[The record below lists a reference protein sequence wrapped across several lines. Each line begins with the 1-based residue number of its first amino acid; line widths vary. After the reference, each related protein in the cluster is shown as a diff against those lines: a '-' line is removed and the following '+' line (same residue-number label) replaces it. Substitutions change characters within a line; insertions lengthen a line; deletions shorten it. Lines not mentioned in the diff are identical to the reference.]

1 MADLAS
7 ILVATCVNK
16 PAGRFLGA
24 MGRFLGAMGFLGAMH
39 LCGFRFLGAM
49 HLDKGNKGF

>member
-16 PAGRFLGA
+16 PAGR
-24 MGRFLGAMGFLGAMH
+24 FLGAMH